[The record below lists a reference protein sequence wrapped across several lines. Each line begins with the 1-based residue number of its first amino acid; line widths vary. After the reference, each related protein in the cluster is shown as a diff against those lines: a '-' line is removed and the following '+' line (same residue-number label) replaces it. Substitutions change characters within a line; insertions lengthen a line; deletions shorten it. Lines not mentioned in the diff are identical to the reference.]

1 MALAFNNTGDYAKA
15 VYGEQQHAG
24 PSGSIAMASP
34 SAPVAMKG
42 GQRKNKSQKQRKNK
56 SQKQGGQ
63 RKNKSHKQRKNKNQ
77 RK

>member
-24 PSGSIAMASP
+24 PSGSIAMSTP

-42 GQRKNKSQKQRKNK
+42 GRRKNKSQNKNK
-56 SQKQGGQ
+56 SQKKNGGK
-63 RKNKSHKQRKNKNQ
+63 KNKSQKRNKKSQRK
-77 RK
+77 